1 MQGIQPTYF
10 STYVVYCFSSSGFA
24 QFVAILNV
32 EKSRIFKENILWLGQ
47 VPRKSGTFCRSGRP
61 AKSGASWEPS
71 SKKIFRLKEN
81 IQPKSR
87 TFDKN
92 QHFCRK
98 SRIIRLIKG
107 EKEPKLSAVT
117 SNYFFE
123 GHCTQNFLWKFLETN
138 SKILVVSYC
147 NYICGV
153 RFQFLRISRNLSR
166 F

>member
-1 MQGIQPTYF
+1 MSATRQ
-10 STYVVYCFSSSGFA
+10 S
-24 QFVAILNV
+24 
-32 EKSRIFKENILWLGQ
+32 
-47 VPRKSGTFCRSGRP
+47 RP

-147 NYICGV
+147 RVSSQPISVHMWCTV
-153 RFQFLRISRNLSR
+153 SVPQDFAQFVAILNVEKSRIFKENILWLGQVPRKSGTFCRSG
-166 F
+166 